1 MPEDRKHLRT
11 GDPLTDVL
19 AYYRDLGVAELYLA
33 PGAPAQPAP
42 SPGPAAS
49 EEHREREISLK
60 VNRAAGGAAAGN
72 APPVQAA
79 ALSSFTFEENSP
91 YPAAPKIAGNALSSD
106 LPSLARL
113 VASCES
119 CRLCKTRKQTVF
131 ADGSPDAKI
140 MFVGEA
146 PGADEDAQGVPFVG
160 RAGQLLTRMIE
171 DGMGLPR
178 KSVYIANVLKCRPPD
193 NRNPEPDE
201 IASCRGY
208 LEAQIDLVRPAVL
221 VALGKFAAQFLLE
234 TEEGI
239 MRLRGKWGTYRG
251 IPVMPTFHP
260 SFLLRQPAQKKEA
273 WEDLLKA
280 LARAGLPAPPRRGAK
295 P

>member
-1 MPEDRKHLRT
+1 MPEEQKRARPD
-11 GDPLTDVL
+11 GPLTDLL

-49 EEHREREISLK
+49 EEHQEISLK
-60 VNRAAGGAAAGN
+60 VNRAAGGAAAGK

-79 ALSSFTFEENSP
+79 APPSFTFEENAP
-91 YPAAPKIAGNALSSD
+91 YPGAQKSARSASAGDLLTLAKEVSSC
-106 LPSLARL
+106 
-113 VASCES
+113 VS

-208 LEAQIDLVRPAVL
+208 LESQIDLVRPEVL

-239 MRLRGKWGTYRG
+239 MRLRGTWGTYRG

-260 SFLLRQPAQKKEA
+260 SFLLRQPGQKKDA
-273 WEDLLKA
+273 WEDLLKV
-280 LARAGLPAPPRRGAK
+280 LGKVGLPAPARKGAK
-295 P
+295 A

>member
-1 MPEDRKHLRT
+1 M
-11 GDPLTDVL
+11 V
-19 AYYRDLGVAELYLA
+19 ELYL
-33 PGAPAQPAP
+33 
-42 SPGPAAS
+42 SPRTSG
-49 EEHREREISLK
+49 EREEEEKEKTSLNG
-60 VNRAAGGAAAGN
+60 NRATGRAAAG
-72 APPVQAA
+72 AASPAQAA
-79 ALSSFTFEENSP
+79 APLSFTFEENAP
-91 YPAAPKIAGNALSSD
+91 YPEAPKAAGNAHAVD
-106 LPSLARL
+106 LPSLARI
-113 VASCES
+113 VSSCVS

-131 ADGSPDAKI
+131 ADGSAEAKI

-208 LEAQIDLVRPAVL
+208 LEAQIDLVKPAVL
-221 VALGKFAAQFLLE
+221 VALGKFAAQFLLR

-239 MRLRGKWGTYRG
+239 MRIRGKWGEYRG

-260 SFLLRQPAQKKEA
+260 SFLLRQPAQKKDA
-273 WEDLLKA
+273 WEDLLKV
-280 LARAGLPAPPRRGAK
+280 LARAGLPAPPRKGPRA
-295 P
+295 

>member
-1 MPEDRKHLRT
+1 MPEDKNRARPLH
-11 GDPLTDVL
+11 PLTDLL
-19 AYYRDLGVAELYLA
+19 AYYRDLGVAELYL
-33 PGAPAQPAP
+33 
-42 SPGPAAS
+42 SPGTL
-49 EEHREREISLK
+49 EEHEEGEREEKISLK
-60 VNRAAGGAAAGN
+60 VNRAAGRGDAIAASPAHP
-72 APPVQAA
+72 APSA
-79 ALSSFTFEENSP
+79 SFTFEENAP
-91 YPAAPKIAGNALSSD
+91 YPGAPPSARRASWVD
-106 LPSLARL
+106 LPSLAKE
-113 VASCES
+113 VSSCVT

-140 MFVGEA
+140 MFIGEA

-178 KSVYIANVLKCRPPD
+178 QSVYIANVLKCRPPD

-201 IASCRGY
+201 IASCRGF
-208 LEAQIDLVRPAVL
+208 LEAQIDLVKPEVL

-239 MRLRGKWGTYRG
+239 MRLRGKWGSYRG

-260 SFLLRQPAQKKEA
+260 SFLLRQPAQKKDA
-273 WEDLLKA
+273 WEDLLKV
-280 LARAGLPAPPRRGAK
+280 LAKAGLPAPARKGAK
-295 P
+295 A